1 MVTDAGCYLRHGPS
15 ATAPLYLGG
24 RHWKAQNVNNTGGG
38 ITREYAMG
46 VPLELK
52 MGQVP
57 FESKTDV
64 SMLCHSF
71 FPIDKHVK

>member
-52 MGQVP
+52 MG
-57 FESKTDV
+57 
-64 SMLCHSF
+64 
-71 FPIDKHVK
+71 